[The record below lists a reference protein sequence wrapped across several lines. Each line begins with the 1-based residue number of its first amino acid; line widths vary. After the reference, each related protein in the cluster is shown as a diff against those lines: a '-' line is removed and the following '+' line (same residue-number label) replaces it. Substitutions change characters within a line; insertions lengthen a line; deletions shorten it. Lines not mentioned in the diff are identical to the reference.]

1 MSDLILRVS
10 DFTRTPGP
18 RLRAQ
23 GKFSAQEYLEDHL
36 EPAYRR
42 AREGNSTLQVILDG
56 TYGYATSFLEE
67 SFGGLKRKH
76 PSEDVGARLK
86 IVSNDEPYLEKEIR
100 RYISEAVG

>member
-1 MSDLILRVS
+1 MAEVVLRVP

-23 GKFSAQEYLEDHL
+23 GKFSAQEFLEDHL

-42 AREGNSTLQVILDG
+42 ACEANVTLQVVLDG

-67 SFGGLKRKH
+67 SFGGLKRWHKD
-76 PSEDVGARLK
+76 EDVGARLK
-86 IVSNDEPYLEKEIR
+86 FVSVDEPYLEKEIR
-100 RYISEAVG
+100 RYLAEALA